1 MKRFPQETKQKF
13 CLHVHKHV
21 ASNTH
26 VHAHTCLG
34 FTAAFLT
41 PDTRRLSGSLVHVFV
56 A

>member
-1 MKRFPQETKQKF
+1 MKKFPQETKQKF
-13 CLHVHKHV
+13 CLHIHKHV
-21 ASNTH
+21 AHTH

-34 FTAAFLT
+34 FTAAFLP